1 MIGGLVGL
9 TRTIP
14 QIIVPKSLCDL
25 PNHQELPLHENRIFG
40 SILSSIRSLKKLKRY
55 KTLLIWEF
63 HQFGRIDV
71 DDDALMG
78 HIPNNIGQ
86 MQALEKLDLSSN
98 MLCGSIPSYV
108 TNLTG
113 ILVLFMDT
121 NYLQGTIPFPSRS
134 GGMPYLSFIRLHNNH
149 LICLQRV
156 SLSNNKLEGALA
168 SSLGNLHSL
177 TQLYLSDNSFSSQI
191 PESIGQL
198 SQLIMLNISNNL
210 IEWSLPQEMSTLQN
224 LQTLHLSFNYLNLSS
239 IPPWLTSLS
248 SLSHVYL
255 AGSGIKDQIADFL
268 QTTQSS
274 IQELDLSENL
284 LSGLIPSWIGS
295 LSQLYLLKLSR
306 NSLDSNI
313 PKSLINL
320 AILGVLDLHSNKITG
335 SITGV
340 FDIDQQVEAFGVGEQ
355 LNIQYLNLS
364 HNFLNATLPSSLGK
378 LKSNHNLDLIFN
390 ELPSMSM
397 QLILL

>member
-1 MIGGLVGL
+1 
-9 TRTIP
+9 
-14 QIIVPKSLCDL
+14 
-25 PNHQELPLHENRIFG
+25 
-40 SILSSIRSLKKLKRY
+40 
-55 KTLLIWEF
+55 
-63 HQFGRIDV
+63 
-71 DDDALMG
+71 
-78 HIPNNIGQ
+78 
-86 MQALEKLDLSSN
+86 
-98 MLCGSIPSYV
+98 
-108 TNLTG
+108 
-113 ILVLFMDT
+113 
-121 NYLQGTIPFPSRS
+121 
-134 GGMPYLSFIRLHNNH
+134 
-149 LICLQRV
+149 
-156 SLSNNKLEGALA
+156 
-168 SSLGNLHSL
+168 
-177 TQLYLSDNSFSSQI
+177 
-191 PESIGQL
+191 
-198 SQLIMLNISNNL
+198 
-210 IEWSLPQEMSTLQN
+210 MSTLQN

-340 FDIDQQVEAFGVGEQ
+340 FDIDQQGTSSGG
-355 LNIQYLNLS
+355 LLTHINLS
-364 HNFLNATLPSSLGK
+364 DN
-378 LKSNHNLDLIFN
+378 IF
-390 ELPSMSM
+390 
-397 QLILL
+397 